1 MFTVS
6 LSECPPGLF
15 LFEKCLGFKSE
26 YGNDAFVVASGEYF
40 WGGAKSRKDRDALRV
55 VPVEIEGDLKF
66 KVVLSCAG
74 ANMERCGGLD

>member
-26 YGNDAFVVASGEYF
+26 YDNDAFVVSSGEYF
-40 WGGAKSRKDRDALRV
+40 WGGTKSSEDRDALRV
-55 VPVEIEGDLKF
+55 VPVVIEGDLKF
-66 KVVLSCAG
+66 KVVLSG
-74 ANMERCGGLD
+74 AVSKMEQLR